1 MKALEIKISTA
12 FNLVFTRNIILSCFL
27 SFYLLI
33 DLYFLIP
40 AVIARVFIP
49 IAKVEI
55 ETHPGTDV
63 ELIFRTN
70 FFKLLTNHLNLLYF
84 FNENFLCFIY
94 VFNLDS

>member
-27 SFYLLI
+27 CFYLLI

-55 ETHPGTDV
+55 ETHPGT
-63 ELIFRTN
+63 EKGRTN

-94 VFNLDS
+94 VFNLNS